1 MENIT
6 CNLGN
11 GKNILVAID
20 PILGFCQED
29 LLPQALVDTL
39 LYNENIY
46 LDDIYQED
54 NRDYCNAGLMTT

>member
-46 LDDIYQED
+46 LAKIYQEE
-54 NRDYCNAGLMTT
+54 NTYYCNGGWITP